1 MKNRVIHTFRF
12 RYNKL
17 EHYSDDMTFQD
28 VLAHNNDQIFR
39 STTDVNIILNCDG
52 NEISDDGN
60 SEVGILEI
68 DGVYDTWVCKYFEDL
83 SDEFLEAM
91 EDSLG
96 YDFLRCYDIPDDEEL
111 CGLRG
116 QIYDNAKDVNG
127 LIPTLREDYVRQNFI
142 PNRGRNLLS
151 TWKCNEKS
159 KFRNYD
165 NI

>member
-1 MKNRVIHTFRF
+1 MENRVIHTFRF

-127 LIPTLREDYVRQNFI
+127 LIPTLREDYVREHFV
-142 PNRGRNLLS
+142 PNNKEVSHG
-151 TWKCNEKS
+151 
-159 KFRNYD
+159 
-165 NI
+165 

>member
-1 MKNRVIHTFRF
+1 MKNRVIHTFRY
-12 RYNKL
+12 RNNKL

-28 VLAHNNDQIFR
+28 VLIHNDDQIFR

-60 SEVGILEI
+60 SEVGILDI
-68 DGVYDTWVCKYFEDL
+68 DGNTWISSYFEDL

-111 CGLRG
+111 CSLRG
-116 QIYDNAKDVNG
+116 QIYDNSKDVNG
-127 LIPTLREDYVRQNFI
+127 LIPTLREIYVRQNCV
-142 PNRGRNLLS
+142 PNKKEVSHEN
-151 TWKCNEKS
+151 
-159 KFRNYD
+159 
-165 NI
+165 

>member
-1 MKNRVIHTFRF
+1 MVKLNKLKMENRVIHTFRF

-68 DGVYDTWVCKYFEDL
+68 DGVYDTWISSYFEDL

-127 LIPTLREDYVRQNFI
+127 LIPMLREDYVRQNFI
-142 PNRGRNLLS
+142 PNKKEVSHG
-151 TWKCNEKS
+151 
-159 KFRNYD
+159 
-165 NI
+165 